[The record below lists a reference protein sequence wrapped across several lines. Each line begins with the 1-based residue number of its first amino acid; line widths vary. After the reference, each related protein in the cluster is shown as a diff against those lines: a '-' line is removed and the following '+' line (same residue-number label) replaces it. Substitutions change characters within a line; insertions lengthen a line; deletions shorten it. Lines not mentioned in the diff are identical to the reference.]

1 VRWWREELK
10 DMKATHK
17 RWGRRLRL
25 LRTLMLWHYALLA
38 LSGVNSML
46 ALFAVVN
53 TDASWRPAMLAL
65 IAASLVL
72 SLYLLFSGLSR

>member
-1 VRWWREELK
+1 
-10 DMKATHK
+10 
-17 RWGRRLRL
+17 
-25 LRTLMLWHYALLA
+25 MLWHYALLA

-53 TDASWRPAMLAL
+53 TNAPWRPAMLAL

-72 SLYLLFSGLSR
+72 SLYLLFSGLSK